1 MWKSPVWKNA
11 PLFFLLQITIKS
23 DDFAK
28 IPFSQNIYVWY
39 NCQRI
44 RHFEAHSVE
53 NIFYVK
59 SNLPWFQF
67 YNKMIMFF
75 KFILSSKLS
84 FHNLLSCEFKN
95 LPPHF
100 QKAPPLLL
108 TYRCTMRLDTH
119 LSCNLSW
126 LFMDFEALFQTP

>member
-1 MWKSPVWKNA
+1 MKISTKVGFTYNSEWIEK
-11 PLFFLLQITIKS
+11 FFNSHIVQLMGNMT
-23 DDFAK
+23 
-28 IPFSQNIYVWY
+28 
-39 NCQRI
+39 
-44 RHFEAHSVE
+44 
-53 NIFYVK
+53 
-59 SNLPWFQF
+59 QF
-67 YNKMIMFF
+67 YTKMIMFF